1 MFTAQELRNQLAFA
15 LDAEGSDHYRDDLDY
30 IPAINAAMKWL
41 VSIVN
46 IAYGQGKISEE
57 FFRELSYSGV
67 FLTNNNSRVSFNV
80 FPSEVWTLLAVYPE
94 PTLEVNTS
102 MPVPLTPDTTRSYYL
117 DNLIHIRSDNS
128 CKRLSIEEWSV
139 NRDNPFEAG
148 YEPQYL
154 TNPRPS
160 CPDFIRYAYLAPIN
174 YNGNATGAFAQ
185 DLEIRPRLINK
196 KVTVF
201 WVKKPDVITNL
212 NQNIEFPNSVFQLL
226 FNKALF
232 YISFKQGDN
241 TTVNSISNGD
251 IQQLLD
257 VL

>member
-41 VSIVN
+41 ASVVN
-46 IAYGQGKISEE
+46 MAYGQGKIGEE
-57 FFRELSYSGV
+57 FFREITYSGV
-67 FLTNNNSRVSFNV
+67 FLTSNNSRVSLEV
-80 FPSEVWTLLAVYPE
+80 FPSEVWTILAVYPE
-94 PTLEVNTS
+94 PIVSEDGTN
-102 MPVPLTPDTTRSYYL
+102 PPLTPDINRSYYL
-117 DNLIHIRSDNS
+117 SNLIHIRSDYS
-128 CKRLSIEEWSV
+128 CKRLSLEEWAV

-148 YEPQYL
+148 FEAEYV
-154 TNPRPS
+154 
-160 CPDFIRYAYLAPIN
+160 CPDFIRYAYLSPIN
-174 YNGNATGAFAQ
+174 YNVEADGVFSQ
-185 DLEIRPRLINK
+185 ELEIRPRVVNK
-196 KVTVF
+196 KVSIF
-201 WVKKPDVITNL
+201 WVKKPTVITNL
-212 NQNIEFPNSVFQLL
+212 SQNVEYPNSVFQLL

-241 TTVNSISNGD
+241 TTVNSISSAD